1 LVESKV
7 NLGVSIGSV
16 LLKNPVMP
24 ASGCFAHEYADAMD
38 LARLGALVTKSVT
51 PKRRI
56 GNPVPRVAETDSG
69 MLNSIGIPSN
79 GLLYYVDNIVPR
91 YAGVPAPLVASVSA
105 DTAEEFAAACEA
117 LSLPGVAA
125 IEANISCPNIEADG
139 RAFAMSPKDT
149 HRAISEIKRYA
160 RVPIWAKLTPNV
172 ADIAE
177 IARAAED
184 AGADALVVANTLLG
198 MAIDAQTRKPKLGN
212 VMGGLSGPAIRP
224 VIVRMVFQC
233 ARAVRIPII
242 GCGGIMSAEDAVE
255 YLLAG
260 AAAVQ
265 VGTASFL
272 DPAAMIRIIDGLL
285 AYCERHGVA
294 RIGEL
299 TGGVRIDAQLTDRW
313 LRLAQQSG

>member
-1 LVESKV
+1 
-7 NLGVSIGSV
+7 
-16 LLKNPVMP
+16 
-24 ASGCFAHEYADAMD
+24 MD
-38 LARLGALVTKSVT
+38 LARLGAVVTKSVT

-56 GNPVPRVAETDSG
+56 GNPEPRVAETAAG

-79 GLLYYVDNIVPR
+79 GLLYYVDRVLPQ
-91 YAGVPAPLVASVSA
+91 YAGLPVPVVASVSA

-117 LSLPGVAA
+117 LSVPGVAA

-139 RAFAMSPKDT
+139 RAFAMSAGDT
-149 HRAISEIKRYA
+149 HRAIAEIKRHA

-172 ADIAE
+172 SDIAE
-177 IARAAED
+177 ITRAAED

-198 MAIDAQTRKPKLGN
+198 MSIDPETRKPRLGN

-242 GCGGIMSAEDAVE
+242 GCGGVMTAADAVE
-255 YLLAG
+255 HLLAG
-260 AAAVQ
+260 ATAVQ

-272 DPAAMIRIIDGLL
+272 DPAAMIGILDGLA

-294 RIGEL
+294 RVADL
-299 TGGVRIDAQLTDRW
+299 TGAVRIDPGLSDRW

>member
-1 LVESKV
+1 MADLQVR
-7 NLGVSIGSV
+7 IGDL

-24 ASGCFAHEYADAMD
+24 ASGCFAHEYAAAMD

-56 GNPVPRVAETDSG
+56 GNPVPRVAETDAG
-69 MLNSIGIPSN
+69 MLNSIGIPSS
-79 GLLYYVDNIVPR
+79 GLLHYVDKVLPQYADLPVP
-91 YAGVPAPLVASVSA
+91 VVASVSA
-105 DTAEEFAAACEA
+105 DTADEFAAACEA

-139 RAFAMSPKDT
+139 RAFAMSARDT
-149 HRAISEIKRYA
+149 HLAIAEIKRCA

-177 IARAAED
+177 IARAAEA

-198 MAIDAQTRKPKLGN
+198 MAIDPHTRKPRLGN
-212 VMGGLSGPAIRP
+212 VMGGLSGPAVRP
-224 VIVRMVFQC
+224 VVLRMVFQC
-233 ARAVRIPII
+233 ARAVSIPVI
-242 GCGGIMSAEDAVE
+242 GCGGIMRAEDAVE
-255 YLLAG
+255 YMLAG
-260 AAAVQ
+260 ASAVQ

-272 DPAAMIRIIDGLL
+272 EPAAMIRIIDGLE

-294 RIGEL
+294 RIAEL
-299 TGGVRIDAQLTDRW
+299 TGGVEIDAGLTDRW

>member
-1 LVESKV
+1 
-7 NLGVSIGSV
+7 
-16 LLKNPVMP
+16 MP
-24 ASGCFAHEYADAMD
+24 ASGCFAHEYAQAMD
-38 LARLGALVTKSVT
+38 LERLGAVVTKSVT

-56 GNPVPRVAETDSG
+56 GNPVPRVAETDAG
-69 MLNSIGIPSN
+69 MLN
-79 GLLYYVDNIVPR
+79 LAVP
-91 YAGVPAPLVASVSA
+91 VVASVSA

-139 RAFAMSPKDT
+139 RAFAMSGKDT
-149 HRAISEIKRYA
+149 HRAISEIKRCA

-172 ADIAE
+172 SDIAE

-184 AGADALVVANTLLG
+184 AGADALVVANTVLG
-198 MAIDAQTRKPKLGN
+198 MAIDTETRKPKLGN

-224 VIVRMVFQC
+224 IAVRMVFQC
-233 ARAVRIPII
+233 ARAVRIPVI
-242 GCGGIMSAEDAVE
+242 GCGGILRAEHAVE
-255 YLLAG
+255 HLLAG
-260 AAAVQ
+260 AAAIQ

-272 DPAAMIRIIDGLL
+272 EPAAMMRILDDLV

-294 RIGEL
+294 RIAEL
-299 TGGVRIDAQLTDRW
+299 SGAVRIDAELTDRW

>member
-1 LVESKV
+1 MTVR
-7 NLGVSIGSV
+7 IGS
-16 LLKNPVMP
+16 LTLDNPVMP
-24 ASGCFAHEYADAMD
+24 ASGCFAHEYAAAMD

-69 MLNSIGIPSN
+69 MLNSIGIPSS
-79 GLLYYVDNIVPR
+79 GLLYYVDNILPR
-91 YAGVPAPLVASVSA
+91 YAGVPVPLVASVSA

-117 LSLPGVAA
+117 LSLPSVAA

-139 RAFAMSPKDT
+139 RAFAMSAIDT
-149 HRAISEIKRYA
+149 HRAIAQIKRHA

-198 MAIDAQTRKPKLGN
+198 MAIDPETRKPKLGN

-224 VIVRMVFQC
+224 VILRMVFQC
-233 ARAVRIPII
+233 ARAVRIPVI
-242 GCGGIMSAEDAVE
+242 GCGGIMSAEHAVE

-260 AAAVQ
+260 ASAVQ

-272 DPAAMIRIIDGLL
+272 DPSAMIGIIDGL
-285 AYCERHGVA
+285 AAWCERHGVA
-294 RIGEL
+294 RVAEL
-299 TGGVRIDAQLTDRW
+299 TGAVRIDAGLTDRW

>member
-1 LVESKV
+1 
-7 NLGVSIGSV
+7 
-16 LLKNPVMP
+16 MP

-38 LARLGALVTKSVT
+38 LSRLGAVVTKSVT

-56 GNPVPRVAETDSG
+56 GNPVPRVAETDAG
-69 MLNSIGIPSN
+69 MLNSIGIPSG
-79 GLLYYVDNIVPR
+79 GLLYYVDNIVPHYR
-91 YAGVPAPLVASVSA
+91 RVAAPLVASVSA
-105 DTAEEFAAACEA
+105 DTADEFAAACEA
-117 LSLPGVAA
+117 LSIPGVAA
-125 IEANISCPNIEADG
+125 IEANISCPNLEADG
-139 RAFAMSPKDT
+139 RAFAMSAADT
-149 HRAISEIKRYA
+149 HRAVAEIKRHA

-172 ADIAE
+172 TDIAE
-177 IARAAED
+177 IARAAEA

-198 MAIDAQTRKPKLGN
+198 MAIDPESRKPKLGN

-233 ARAVRIPII
+233 ARAVKIPVI
-242 GCGGIMSAEDAVE
+242 GCGGIMNAADAVE

-272 DPAAMIRIIDGLL
+272 DPAAMVAVIDGLD

-294 RIGEL
+294 RIAEL
-299 TGGVRIDAQLTDRW
+299 TGAVRIDPGLTDRW

>member
-1 LVESKV
+1 LADMRVSVGSLV
-7 NLGVSIGSV
+7 
-16 LLKNPVMP
+16 LKNPVMP
-24 ASGCFAHEYADAMD
+24 ASGCFAHEYAAAID

-69 MLNSIGIPSN
+69 MLNSIGIPSS
-79 GLLYYVDNIVPR
+79 GLLYYVDNILPR

-139 RAFAMSPKDT
+139 RAFAMSATDT
-149 HRAISEIKRYA
+149 HRAITHIKRSS

-198 MAIDAQTRKPKLGN
+198 MAIDPETRKPKLGN

-233 ARAVRIPII
+233 ARAVRMPII
-242 GCGGIMSAEDAVE
+242 GCGGIMSAEHAVE

-260 AAAVQ
+260 ASAVQ

-272 DPAAMIRIIDGLL
+272 DPSAMIGIIDGLS
-285 AYCERHGVA
+285 AWCERHGVA
-294 RIGEL
+294 RVADLI
-299 TGGVRIDAQLTDRW
+299 GGVRIDAGLSDRW

>member
-1 LVESKV
+1 MADMQVK
-7 NLGVSIGSV
+7 IGS
-16 LLKNPVMP
+16 LALANPVMP
-24 ASGCFAHEYADAMD
+24 ASGCFAHEYAAAMD
-38 LARLGALVTKSVT
+38 LARLGAIVTKSVT

-69 MLNSIGIPSN
+69 MLNSIGIPSS
-79 GLLYYVDNIVPR
+79 GLLYYVDRIAPR
-91 YAGVPAPLVASVSA
+91 YAGLPVPLVASVCA
-105 DTAEEFAAACEA
+105 DTAAEFAAACEA
-117 LSLPGVAA
+117 LSVPGVAA

-139 RAFAMSPKDT
+139 RAFAMSAKDT
-149 HRAISEIKRYA
+149 HRAIAEIKRHA

-198 MAIDAQTRKPKLGN
+198 MAIDIRTRKPKLGN
-212 VMGGLSGPAIRP
+212 VMGGLSGPAVRP
-224 VIVRMVFQC
+224 IIVRMVFQC
-233 ARAVRIPII
+233 ARAVRIPVI
-242 GCGGIMSAEDAVE
+242 GCGGIMSAEHAVE
-255 YLLAG
+255 HLLAG
-260 AAAVQ
+260 ATAVQ

-272 DPAAMIRIIDGLL
+272 TPSAMIGILEGLE

-294 RIGEL
+294 RVAEL
-299 TGGVRIDAQLTDRW
+299 TGAMRIDAGLTDRW

>member
-1 LVESKV
+1 
-7 NLGVSIGSV
+7 
-16 LLKNPVMP
+16 MP
-24 ASGCFAHEYADAMD
+24 ASGCFAHEYAQAMD
-38 LARLGALVTKSVT
+38 LGRLGALVTKSVT

-56 GNPVPRVAETDSG
+56 GNPVPRVAETDAG

-79 GLLYYVDNIVPR
+79 GLLYYVDKLLPH

-117 LSLPGVAA
+117 LSVPGVSA

-149 HRAISEIKRYA
+149 HRAVAEIKRFA

-198 MAIDAQTRKPKLGN
+198 MAIDTETRKPKLGN

-242 GCGGIMSAEDAVE
+242 GCGGIMTAEHAVE
-255 YLLAG
+255 HLLAG
-260 AAAVQ
+260 ASAVQ

-272 DPAAMIRIIDGLL
+272 DPAAMIGIIDGLA

-294 RIGEL
+294 RIADL
-299 TGGVRIDAQLTDRW
+299 TGGVRIDPGLTDRW

>member
-1 LVESKV
+1 LADH
-7 NLGVSIGSV
+7 GVDLSV
-16 LLKNPVMP
+16 RVGTLELQNPLMP

-56 GNPVPRVAETDSG
+56 GNPVPRVAETEAG

-79 GLLYYVDNIVPR
+79 GLLYYVDKILPH
-91 YAGVPAPLVASVSA
+91 YAGVPVPLVASVSA

-117 LSLPGVAA
+117 LSVPGVAA

-139 RAFAMSPKDT
+139 RAFAMDAKHT
-149 HRAISEIKRYA
+149 HRAIAAIKQHT

-177 IARAAED
+177 IARAAEE

-198 MAIDAQTRKPKLGN
+198 MAIDPETRKPRLGN

-224 VIVRMVFQC
+224 VVVRMVFQC
-233 ARAVRIPII
+233 ARAVRIPVI
-242 GCGGIMSAEDAVE
+242 GCGGIVTAEDAVE
-255 YLLAG
+255 HLLAG
-260 AAAVQ
+260 AMAVQ

-272 DPAAMIRIIDGLL
+272 DPAALIRILEGLI
-285 AYCERHGVA
+285 AYCERHGIE
-294 RIGEL
+294 RIVDLVGA
-299 TGGVRIDAQLTDRW
+299 VRIDSDLTDRW
-313 LRLAQQSG
+313 LRLSQQSG

>member
-1 LVESKV
+1 MADLRVAVGSLV
-7 NLGVSIGSV
+7 
-16 LLKNPVMP
+16 LKNPVMP

-38 LARLGALVTKSVT
+38 LSKLGAVVTKSVT

-56 GNPVPRVAETDSG
+56 GNPVPRVAETDAG

-79 GLLYYVDNIVPR
+79 GLLYYVDKIVPHYR
-91 YAGVPAPLVASVSA
+91 QVAAPLVASVSA
-105 DTAEEFAAACEA
+105 DTADEFAAACQA
-117 LSLPGVAA
+117 LSVPGVAA
-125 IEANISCPNIEADG
+125 IEANISCPNLEADG
-139 RAFAMSPKDT
+139 RAFAMSANDT
-149 HRAISEIKRYA
+149 HRAISEIKRHTS
-160 RVPIWAKLTPNV
+160 VPIWAKLTPNATDV
-172 ADIAE
+172 AE
-177 IARAAED
+177 IALAAEA

-198 MAIDAQTRKPKLGN
+198 MAIDTETRKPKLGN

-233 ARAVRIPII
+233 ARVVKIPVV
-242 GCGGIMSAEDAVE
+242 GCGGIMNAADAVE

-272 DPAAMIRIIDGLL
+272 DPAAMLSIIDGLDE
-285 AYCERHGVA
+285 YCERHGVA
-294 RIGEL
+294 RIAEL
-299 TGGVRIDAQLTDRW
+299 TGAVRIDPGLTDRW

>member
-1 LVESKV
+1 MRVR
-7 NLGVSIGSV
+7 IGS
-16 LLKNPVMP
+16 LILKNPVMP
-24 ASGCFAHEYADAMD
+24 ASGCFAHEYAQAMD
-38 LARLGALVTKSVT
+38 LGRLGALVTKSVT

-56 GNPVPRVAETDSG
+56 GNPVPRVAETDAG

-79 GLLYYVDNIVPR
+79 GLVYYMDKIIPH

-149 HRAISEIKRYA
+149 HRAIAEIKRHA

-198 MAIDAQTRKPKLGN
+198 MAIDTETRKPKLGN

-233 ARAVRIPII
+233 ARAVRIPVI
-242 GCGGIMSAEDAVE
+242 GCGGIMTAQDAVE
-255 YLLAG
+255 HLLAG
-260 AAAVQ
+260 ATAVQ

-272 DPAAMIRIIDGLL
+272 DPAAMIGIIDGLD

-294 RIGEL
+294 RITDL
-299 TGGVRIDAQLTDRW
+299 TGAIRIDAGLTDRW

>member
-1 LVESKV
+1 MTVQV
-7 NLGVSIGSV
+7 GS
-16 LLKNPVMP
+16 LMLKNPVMP
-24 ASGCFAHEYADAMD
+24 ASGCFAHEYAAAMQ
-38 LARLGALVTKSVT
+38 LGRLGALVTKSVT

-56 GNPVPRVAETDSG
+56 GNPVPRVAETPAG
-69 MLNSIGIPSN
+69 MLNSIGIPSS
-79 GLLYYVDNIVPR
+79 GLLHYVDSILPH

-117 LSLPGVAA
+117 LSLPQVAA

-139 RAFAMSPKDT
+139 RAFAMSAKDT
-149 HRAISEIKRYA
+149 HRAIAEIKRSA

-177 IARAAED
+177 IACAAQD

-198 MAIDAQTRKPKLGN
+198 MAIDTETRRPKLGN

-224 VIVRMVFQC
+224 VILRMVFQC

-242 GCGGIMSAEDAVE
+242 GCGGVLSAADAVE

-272 DPAAMIRIIDGLL
+272 DPAAMIRILDELE

-294 RIGEL
+294 RIAEL
-299 TGGVRIDAQLTDRW
+299 TGAVRIDPGLSDRW

>member
-1 LVESKV
+1 LAD
-7 NLGVSIGSV
+7 LRVSIGSL

-38 LARLGALVTKSVT
+38 LSRLGAVVTKSVT

-56 GNPVPRVAETDSG
+56 GNPVPRVAETDAG

-79 GLLYYVDNIVPR
+79 GLLYFVDRIVPHYR
-91 YAGVPAPLVASVSA
+91 QVAAPLVASVSA
-105 DTAEEFAAACEA
+105 DTADEFAAACEA
-117 LSLPGVAA
+117 LSVPGVAA
-125 IEANISCPNIEADG
+125 IEANISCPNLEADG
-139 RAFAMSPKDT
+139 RAFAMSSDDT
-149 HRAISEIKRYA
+149 HRAISEIKRHA

-172 ADIAE
+172 TDIAE
-177 IARAAED
+177 IARAAEA

-198 MAIDAQTRKPKLGN
+198 MAIDPESRKPKLGN

-224 VIVRMVFQC
+224 LIVRMVFQC
-233 ARAVRIPII
+233 ARVVKIPVI
-242 GCGGIMSAEDAVE
+242 GCGGIMSGGDAVE

-260 AAAVQ
+260 ASAVQ

-272 DPAAMIRIIDGLL
+272 DPAAMLRVIDGLD
-285 AYCERHGVA
+285 AYCDSHGVTHV
-294 RIGEL
+294 GEL
-299 TGGVRIDAQLTDRW
+299 IGAVRIDPGLTDRW

>member
-1 LVESKV
+1 LVD
-7 NLGVSIGSV
+7 LGVRIGT
-16 LLKNPVMP
+16 LELKNPVMP

-38 LARLGALVTKSVT
+38 LARLGAVVTKSVT

-56 GNPVPRVAETDSG
+56 GNPVPRVAETEAG

-79 GLLYYVDNIVPR
+79 GLLYYVDRILPH
-91 YAGVPAPLVASVSA
+91 YAGVPVPLVASVSA

-117 LSLPGVAA
+117 LSVPGVAA

-139 RAFAMSPKDT
+139 RAFAMDAKHT
-149 HRAISEIKRYA
+149 HRAIAAIKQHA

-177 IARAAED
+177 IARAAEE

-198 MAIDAQTRKPKLGN
+198 MAIDPETRKPRLGN

-224 VIVRMVFQC
+224 VVVRMVFQC
-233 ARAVRIPII
+233 ARAVRIPVI
-242 GCGGIMSAEDAVE
+242 GCGGIVTAEDAVE
-255 YLLAG
+255 HLLAG

-272 DPAAMIRIIDGLL
+272 DPAAMIRVLEGLV
-285 AYCERHGVA
+285 AYCERHGIV
-294 RIGEL
+294 RIADL
-299 TGGVRIDAQLTDRW
+299 VGGVRIDSELTDRW
-313 LRLAQQSG
+313 LRLSQQSG

>member
-1 LVESKV
+1 
-7 NLGVSIGSV
+7 
-16 LLKNPVMP
+16 MP
-24 ASGCFAHEYADAMD
+24 ASGCFAHEYANAMD
-38 LARLGALVTKSVT
+38 LGRLGALVTKSVT

-56 GNPVPRVAETDSG
+56 GNPVPRVAETDAG

-79 GLLYYVDNIVPR
+79 GLLYYVDNIIPH
-91 YAGVPAPLVASVSA
+91 YAAVPAPLVASVSA

-149 HRAISEIKRYA
+149 YNAIAEIKRFA

-177 IARAAED
+177 IARAAEQ

-198 MAIDAQTRKPKLGN
+198 MAIDTETRKPKLGN

-233 ARAVRIPII
+233 ARAVSIPVI
-242 GCGGIMSAEDAVE
+242 GCGGIMTAQDAVE
-255 YLLAG
+255 HLLAG
-260 AAAVQ
+260 ATAVQ

-272 DPAAMIRIIDGLL
+272 DPAAMIGIIDGLA

-294 RIGEL
+294 RIAEL
-299 TGGVRIDAQLTDRW
+299 TGALRIDAELTDRW

>member
-1 LVESKV
+1 LAD
-7 NLGVSIGSV
+7 LRVSIGSL

-24 ASGCFAHEYADAMD
+24 ASGCFAHEYAEAMD
-38 LARLGALVTKSVT
+38 LSKLGAVVTKSVT

-56 GNPVPRVAETDSG
+56 GNPVPRVAETDAG

-79 GLLYYVDNIVPR
+79 GLLYYVDHILPHYRDV
-91 YAGVPAPLVASVSA
+91 AAPLVASVSA
-105 DTAEEFAAACEA
+105 DTADEFAAACQA
-117 LSLPGVAA
+117 LSVPGVAA
-125 IEANISCPNIEADG
+125 IEANISCPNLEADG
-139 RAFAMSPKDT
+139 RAFAMSANDT
-149 HRAISEIKRYA
+149 HRAVSEIKRHT
-160 RVPIWAKLTPNV
+160 RVPIWAKLTPNATDV
-172 ADIAE
+172 AE
-177 IARAAED
+177 IARAAEA

-198 MAIDAQTRKPKLGN
+198 MAIDTETRKPKLGN

-233 ARAVRIPII
+233 ARVVKIPVI
-242 GCGGIMSAEDAVE
+242 GCGGIMNAADAVE

-272 DPAAMIRIIDGLL
+272 DPAAMLSIIDGL
-285 AYCERHGVA
+285 AEYCERHGVA
-294 RIGEL
+294 RVAEL
-299 TGGVRIDAQLTDRW
+299 TGAVRIDPGLTDRW

>member
-1 LVESKV
+1 MVESKV
-7 NLGVSIGSV
+7 NLAVSIGSV

>member
-1 LVESKV
+1 LVD
-7 NLGVSIGSV
+7 LGVNIGTIR
-16 LLKNPVMP
+16 LKNPVMP

-56 GNPVPRVAETDSG
+56 GNPVPRVAETEAG

-79 GLLYYVDNIVPR
+79 GLLYYVDKILPHYV
-91 YAGVPAPLVASVSA
+91 GVPVPLVASVSA

-117 LSLPGVAA
+117 LSVPGVAA

-139 RAFAMSPKDT
+139 RAFAMDAKHT
-149 HRAISEIKRYA
+149 HRAIAAIKQHA

-177 IARAAED
+177 IARAAEE

-198 MAIDAQTRKPKLGN
+198 MAIDPETRKPRLGN

-224 VIVRMVFQC
+224 VVVRMVFQC
-233 ARAVRIPII
+233 ARAVRIPVI
-242 GCGGIMSAEDAVE
+242 GCGGIITAEDAVE
-255 YLLAG
+255 HLLAG

-272 DPAAMIRIIDGLL
+272 DPAAMIRVLDGLV
-285 AYCERHGVA
+285 AYCERHGIARVA
-294 RIGEL
+294 DLVGA
-299 TGGVRIDAQLTDRW
+299 VRLDPDLTDRW
-313 LRLAQQSG
+313 LRLSQQSG

>member
-1 LVESKV
+1 MKV
-7 NLGVSIGSV
+7 SVGS
-16 LLKNPVMP
+16 LILKNPVMP
-24 ASGCFAHEYADAMD
+24 ASGCFAHEYAAAMD
-38 LARLGALVTKSVT
+38 LARLGAVVTKSVT

-56 GNPVPRVAETDSG
+56 GNPVPRVAETAAG
-69 MLNSIGIPSN
+69 MLNSIGIPSS
-79 GLLYYVDNIVPR
+79 GLHYYVERILPQ
-91 YAGVPAPLVASVSA
+91 YAGLPVPLVASVCA

-117 LSLPGVAA
+117 LSVPGVAA

-139 RAFAMSPKDT
+139 RAFAMSAADT
-149 HRAISEIKRYA
+149 HRAISEIKRHA

-172 ADIAE
+172 SDIAE
-177 IARAAED
+177 VARAAEE

-198 MAIDAQTRKPKLGN
+198 MAIDPETRRPRLGN

-242 GCGGIMSAEDAVE
+242 GCGGIMSAADAVE
-255 YLLAG
+255 HLLAG
-260 AAAVQ
+260 ASAVQ

-272 DPAAMIRIIDGLL
+272 DPAAMIGILDGLA

-294 RIGEL
+294 RVADL
-299 TGGVRIDAQLTDRW
+299 TGAVRIDPGLSDRW

>member
-1 LVESKV
+1 M
-7 NLGVSIGSV
+7 GS
-16 LLKNPVMP
+16 LMLKNPVMP
-24 ASGCFAHEYADAMD
+24 ASGCFAHEYAQAMD
-38 LARLGALVTKSVT
+38 LGRLGALVTKSVT

-56 GNPVPRVAETDSG
+56 GNPVPRVAETDAG
-69 MLNSIGIPSN
+69 MLNSIGIPSS
-79 GLLYYVDNIVPR
+79 GLLYYVDKILPHYV
-91 YAGVPAPLVASVSA
+91 GVPAPLVASVSA

-117 LSLPGVAA
+117 LSVPGVSA

-149 HRAISEIKRYA
+149 HRAISEIKRHA

-198 MAIDAQTRKPKLGN
+198 MAIDPETRKPKLGN

-233 ARAVRIPII
+233 ARAVRIPVI
-242 GCGGIMSAEDAVE
+242 GCGGILSAGHAVE
-255 YLLAG
+255 HLLAG
-260 AAAVQ
+260 ATAVQ

-272 DPAAMIRIIDGLL
+272 DPAAMLGIIDGLA

-294 RIGEL
+294 RIAEL
-299 TGGVRIDAQLTDRW
+299 TGSVRIDPGLTDRW